1 MFTLPAFLALPWK
14 KIAIYAGAGILLLF
28 IVFGVRSCFKKTP
41 KLNEKQIQ
49 EAKVAIAETD
59 RKVMEKVLVES
70 DANEAEINAAAVNAT
85 TVKVNTIVESK
96 EKWANA
102 TTDEMA
108 AELERR
114 AKQ

>member
-1 MFTLPAFLALPWK
+1 MFTTAAFLALPWK
-14 KIAIYAGAGILLLF
+14 KIAIVAVAAILLLLS
-28 IVFGVRSCFKKTP
+28 ILGVRSCFTKTP
-41 KLNEKQIQ
+41 KLNEKQIHDAQ
-49 EAKVAIAETD
+49 VAIAEND

-70 DANEAEINAAAVNAT
+70 DANEAEITATAANAT

-102 TTDEMA
+102 TTEEMA